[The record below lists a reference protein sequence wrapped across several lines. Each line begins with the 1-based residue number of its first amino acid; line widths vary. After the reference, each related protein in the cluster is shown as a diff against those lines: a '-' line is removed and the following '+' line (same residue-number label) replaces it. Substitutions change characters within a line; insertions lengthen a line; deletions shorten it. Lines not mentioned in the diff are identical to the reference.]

1 MTKLTILIGRFQTFH
16 NAHTEILNRAF
27 INSDHV
33 LVLVGS
39 IDQARTPKNPWTFEE
54 RAKIIEDYSE
64 RIHGLCSAAVKGIR
78 DYPYDDKA
86 WTENVHH
93 TIDNHIRYTLFLDPK
108 DVEIHLTGSDKDETT
123 FYLKF
128 FPEFTPNFLHEADN
142 VSRHLSAT
150 IIREIYFGQTFND
163 NVLKAEQAALLSQ
176 SFVPPE
182 TLSFLKEFKLTSE
195 YQQLCQEYDYYAN
208 YRKPFKDQKHQ
219 PIFQTVDA
227 CVVQCNHI
235 LLIKRKNLP
244 GKGLWALPGGFVN
257 ANEWLLNSC
266 LRELKEETQLDV
278 SDERL
283 RSSLIFNKVFDHP
296 GRSLRGRVITN
307 TYLFNL
313 GDDFANQTLAK
324 IEGADD
330 AEKAMWV
337 PIGEIIRGHPEKF
350 FEDHWFAIE
359 QLLEKL

>member
-1 MTKLTILIGRFQTFH
+1 MIKLTVFIGRFQPFH
-16 NAHTEILNRAF
+16 LAHAEVLKRAQA
-27 INSDHV
+27 NSDHV

-54 RAKIIEDYSE
+54 RKAIIEDYSDRVYGE
-64 RIHGLCSAAVKGIR
+64 SSVAVKGIR
-78 DYPYDDKA
+78 DYPYDDEA
-86 WTENVHH
+86 WTENVRHA
-93 TIDNHIRYTLFLDPK
+93 IDNHIRYTLLLDPK

-128 FPEFTPNFLHEADN
+128 FPEFTPDLIHEADN
-142 VSRHLSAT
+142 ITRHLSAT
-150 IIREIYFGQTFND
+150 MIREIYFGQTFND

-182 TLSFLKEFKLTSE
+182 TLKFLKDFSLTSE
-195 YQQLCQEYDYYAN
+195 HQQLCQEYDYYDD
-208 YRKPFKDQKHQ
+208 YRKPFKDYKHK

-227 CVVQCNHI
+227 CVVQYNHI
-235 LLIKRKNLP
+235 LLIKRKSLP

-257 ANEWLLNSC
+257 ANEWLLNAC
-266 LRELKEETQLDV
+266 IRELKEETQLDV

-283 RSSLIFNKVFDHP
+283 RSLMIFNKVFDHP

-313 GDDFANQTLAK
+313 SDAFENQELVK
-324 IEGADD
+324 IAAADD

-337 PIGEIIRGHPEKF
+337 PIEEIKKSPEKF
-350 FEDHWFAIE
+350 LEDHYFIIE